1 LRAWYRFLVGTHLIF
16 FVLWT
21 LKNFSLA
28 SSSRRKKQEFA
39 RDFDRCGKKAWRVQK
54 TVSRKR
60 GTANMPEKERKG
72 VGNYSSE
79 VRNPQ

>member
-1 LRAWYRFLVGTHLIF
+1 M
-16 FVLWT
+16 LWT
-21 LKNFSLA
+21 LTNFSLA

-60 GTANMPEKERKG
+60 GTANMPEKERKR
-72 VGNYSSE
+72 VSNYSSE